1 MPLPEGK
8 IGIGFVKM
16 TLQQI
21 LPTTM
26 THLFKLTQQST
37 SCLVVFHLKLLY
49 IQKITAFHVVYK

>member
-1 MPLPEGK
+1 
-8 IGIGFVKM
+8 M

-26 THLFKLTQQST
+26 THLFKLPQQST
-37 SCLVVFHLKLLY
+37 SCLVVFHLELLD